1 MNATIS
7 DAQLLAFLEEAL
19 PPTEAAAIENRLRAD
34 PELLQRLGELRAK
47 EDAGVHSLGA
57 IWRRYRLSCPTRE
70 QLGQWLLGVLDEEAS
85 NYLTFHLDRIGCR
98 YCQANLDDLKRQ
110 AAALEQDAPQRRRR
124 FFQTSVGRLPKK

>member
-1 MNATIS
+1 MLAGSMNATIS

-70 QLGQWLLGVLDEEAS
+70 QLGQWLLGYLMKKLRIILRSISTAS
-85 NYLTFHLDRIGCR
+85 VVVIVKPIWMT
-98 YCQANLDDLKRQ
+98 
-110 AAALEQDAPQRRRR
+110 
-124 FFQTSVGRLPKK
+124 